1 MSLFDMSHRRP
12 LATSHLEVS
21 SLVLVLSILLVTG
34 CGGGSKSAT
43 EPPPPL
49 KALEWAWI
57 SGSSSLNAAPFYGTQ
72 GVSSATNAP
81 GARTNAVSWIDSAG
95 NLWLFGGIGIDSAGN
110 SGDLNDLWKYN
121 PNANTWA
128 WISGSKISNASG
140 IYGTQ
145 GTSSS
150 DNIPG
155 ARTGAVSWTDM
166 DGNFWLF
173 GGTGVDSQGDS
184 GLLSD
189 LWEYH
194 SGSNTWVWI
203 DGSSVRD
210 AAGIYGTKGSPAT
223 NNAPGARTGA
233 VSWTDSAGNLWLFG
247 GTGFDS
253 QNSSDLLNDLWK
265 YNPTNKTWAWISGS
279 SVRDAVGVYGT
290 KGNPSSSNVP
300 GARNLVVAWID
311 STGDLWLFGGYGIDL
326 VGTTGDLNDLW
337 KYNPSTN
344 SWSWVSGLNLVNSNV
359 AYGTKGTPSA
369 SNFPGARQE
378 AVTWVDAD
386 GNFWLFGGVGNA
398 LAGSSGDLNDLW
410 EYSPTANTWTWI
422 SGSNEAD
429 ARSVYGSKDT
439 NSPTITPG
447 GRQDAIA
454 WIDSSDA
461 LWLFGGYGLDAFGN
475 TGNHNDLWKFP
486 LK

>member
-1 MSLFDMSHRRP
+1 M
-12 LATSHLEVS
+12 
-21 SLVLVLSILLVTG
+21 
-34 CGGGSKSAT
+34 
-43 EPPPPL
+43 
-49 KALEWAWI
+49 
-57 SGSSSLNAAPFYGTQ
+57 
-72 GVSSATNAP
+72 
-81 GARTNAVSWIDSAG
+81 
-95 NLWLFGGIGIDSAGN
+95 
-110 SGDLNDLWKYN
+110 
-121 PNANTWA
+121 
-128 WISGSKISNASG
+128 
-140 IYGTQ
+140 
-145 GTSSS
+145 
-150 DNIPG
+150 
-155 ARTGAVSWTDM
+155 
-166 DGNFWLF
+166 
-173 GGTGVDSQGDS
+173 
-184 GLLSD
+184 
-189 LWEYH
+189 
-194 SGSNTWVWI
+194 
-203 DGSSVRD
+203 
-210 AAGIYGTKGSPAT
+210 
-223 NNAPGARTGA
+223 
-233 VSWTDSAGNLWLFG
+233 
-247 GTGFDS
+247 
-253 QNSSDLLNDLWK
+253 
-265 YNPTNKTWAWISGS
+265 
-279 SVRDAVGVYGT
+279 
-290 KGNPSSSNVP
+290 
-300 GARNLVVAWID
+300 
-311 STGDLWLFGGYGIDL
+311 
-326 VGTTGDLNDLW
+326 GTTGDLNDLW